1 MKLSLAENIRL
12 FRKQRK
18 MTQEKLAEALG
29 VTVGAVY
36 KWESGQSQPELNLLV
51 EMADFFDTSVD
62 VLLGYRI
69 KDNRLDS
76 SLERMN
82 TCCQTLDPAALT
94 EAEKVLGKY
103 PHSFRAVYGCA
114 AVYLAYGAGNHNPQ
128 QLRRALEL
136 LEQAKTLLP
145 QNDDPRI
152 SEATICGNLSI
163 VWFLLGEKEKSIELL
178 RKNNAGGIFSSDI
191 GALLSIFGDTPEEAA
206 PFLSEALMSGMS
218 CLLTA
223 IAGYVFLFRT
233 RNDWDSSI
241 DILSWGIDLLT
252 GLKTESKLDMLE
264 KTHAE
269 MLVLL
274 AYVQAKIGMQAES
287 AKSLNKARNMALR
300 FDSMPDYSL
309 KAMRF
314 ADHMDQTAV
323 FDIFGASASGSIA
336 YLISFLNDQRLA
348 DQWEETTA
356 NEA

>member
-1 MKLSLAENIRL
+1 MTLSLSKNIRS

-76 SLERMN
+76 ALERMN
-82 TCCQTLDPAALT
+82 TYCQTLDPRAIT

-114 AVYLAYGAGNHNPQ
+114 AVYLAYGAGNHDPQ
-128 QLRRALEL
+128 FLKRALEL
-136 LEQAKTLLP
+136 FGQAEVLLP

-152 SEATICGNLSI
+152 GEATICGNLSI
-163 VWFLLGEKEKSIELL
+163 VIFLRGEKEKSIELL
-178 RKNNAGGIFSSDI
+178 RKNNAGGIFSSNI
-191 GALLSIFGDTPEEAA
+191 GALLSIFGDAPEEAA
-206 PFLSEALMSGMS
+206 PFLSEALLSGIS
-218 CLLTA
+218 GLLTT
-223 IAGYVFLFRT
+223 IVGYMFLFRS

-241 DILSWGIDLLT
+241 GILSWGIDLLA
-252 GLKTESKLDMLE
+252 GLKTESKLDSLE

-274 AYVQAKIGMQAES
+274 AYAQAKNGMPEES
-287 AKSLNKARNMALR
+287 ARSLNKARTMALR
-300 FDSMPDYSL
+300 FDATPDYSL

-314 ADHMDQTAV
+314 ADHVDQTAA
-323 FDIFGASASGSIA
+323 FDVFGATASGSIDN
-336 YLISFLNDQRLA
+336 LIGLLEDQRLA
-348 DQWEETTA
+348 DQWAETAA
-356 NEA
+356 NE

>member
-1 MKLSLAENIRL
+1 MKLSLSENIRL

-76 SLERMN
+76 ALERMN
-82 TCCQTLDPAALT
+82 AYCQTLDPAAIT

-114 AVYLAYGAGNHNPQ
+114 TVYLAYGAGNHDPQ
-128 QLRRALEL
+128 QLRRELEL
-136 LEQAKTLLP
+136 LEQARVLLP
-145 QNDDPRI
+145 QNEDPRI
-152 SEATICGNLSI
+152 SEATLCGSLSV

-178 RKNNAGGIFSSDI
+178 KKNNAGGIFSSDI
-191 GALLSIFGDTPEEAA
+191 GAHLSIFGDAPEEAA
-206 PFLSEALMSGMS
+206 PFLSEALFSGLS

-223 IAGYVFLFRT
+223 IIGYVFLFRS
-233 RNDWDSSI
+233 RNDWDSSMG
-241 DILSWGIDLLT
+241 ILSWGIGLLA
-252 GLKTESKLDMLE
+252 GLKTESKLDALE

-269 MLVLL
+269 MLALL
-274 AYVQAKIGMQAES
+274 AYVQAKTGMQEES
-287 AKSLNKARNMALR
+287 AKSLQKARTMALR

-314 ADHMDQTAV
+314 ADHMDKTVV
-323 FDIFGASASGSIA
+323 FDAFGATAAGSIDH
-336 YLISFLNDQRLA
+336 LIGLLKDQRFA
-348 DQWEETTA
+348 DQWAETA
-356 NEA
+356 ADE

>member
-1 MKLSLAENIRL
+1 MKLSLSENIRL

-76 SLERMN
+76 ALEQMN
-82 TCCQTLDPAALT
+82 AYCQTLDPAAIT

-114 AVYLAYGAGNHNPQ
+114 TVYLAYGAGNHDPQ

-136 LEQAKTLLP
+136 LEQARVLLP
-145 QNDDPRI
+145 QNEDPRI
-152 SEATICGNLSI
+152 SEATICGSLSV

-178 RKNNAGGIFSSDI
+178 KKNNAGGIFSSDI
-191 GALLSIFGDTPEEAA
+191 GAHLSIFGDAPEEAA
-206 PFLSEALMSGMS
+206 PFLSEALFSGLS

-223 IAGYVFLFRT
+223 IIGYVFLFRS
-233 RNDWDSSI
+233 RNDWDSSMG
-241 DILSWGIDLLT
+241 ILSWGIGLLA
-252 GLKTESKLDMLE
+252 GLKTESKLDALE

-269 MLVLL
+269 MLALL
-274 AYVQAKIGMQAES
+274 AYVQAKTGMQEES
-287 AKSLNKARNMALR
+287 AKSLQKARTMALR

-314 ADHMDQTAV
+314 ADHMDKTVV
-323 FDIFGASASGSIA
+323 FDAFGATAAGSIDH
-336 YLISFLNDQRLA
+336 LIGLLKDQRFA
-348 DQWEETTA
+348 DQWAETA
-356 NEA
+356 ADE

>member
-178 RKNNAGGIFSSDI
+178 RKNNAGGVFSSHI

-206 PFLSEALMSGMS
+206 PFLSEALLSGTS

-223 IAGYVFLFRT
+223 IVGYVFLYRS
-233 RNDWDSSI
+233 RNDWASSI
-241 DILSWGIDLLT
+241 DILSWGIGLLA
-252 GLKTESKLDMLE
+252 GLKKESQLDILE

-274 AYVQAKIGMQAES
+274 AYVQAKTGMREES
-287 AKSLNKARNMALR
+287 ARTIRKARAMALR
-300 FDSMPDYSL
+300 FDAMPDYSL

-314 ADHMDQTAV
+314 ADHMDQAAV
-323 FDIFGASASGSIA
+323 FDIFGATASGGIDN
-336 YLISFLNDQRLA
+336 LIGLLKDQSLA
-348 DQWEETTA
+348 DQWTEAA
-356 NEA
+356 NE

>member
-1 MKLSLAENIRL
+1 MKLSLSENIRL

-76 SLERMN
+76 ALERLN
-82 TCCQTLDPAALT
+82 AYCRTLDPEAMT

-114 AVYLAYGAGNHNPQ
+114 AVYLAYGASTHNPK
-128 QLRRALEL
+128 QLRRALAL
-136 LEQAKTLLP
+136 LEQSKVLLP

-178 RKNNAGGIFSSDI
+178 KENNAGGIFSSNI
-191 GALLSIFGDTPEEAA
+191 GAFLSIYGDTPEKAV
-206 PFLSEALMSGMS
+206 PFLSEALLEGTSF
-218 CLLTA
+218 LLTA
-223 IAGYVFLFRT
+223 VVGYVFLFRS

-241 DILSWGIDLLT
+241 GILSWGIGLLS
-252 GLKTESKLDMLE
+252 GLKTDSKINILE

-269 MLVLL
+269 MLILL
-274 AYVQAKIGMQAES
+274 AYVQEKAGMKAES
-287 AKSLNKARNMALR
+287 AESLDKARTMALR

-314 ADHMDQTAV
+314 ADHMDQSAA
-323 FDIFGASASGSIA
+323 FDIFGATASESIA
-336 YLISFLNDQRLA
+336 GLIRLLDDPGFS
-348 DQWEETTA
+348 DQWEKISE
-356 NEA
+356 NE

>member
-76 SLERMN
+76 SLKRIKAY
-82 TCCQTLDPAALT
+82 CQTLDPAAIA

-114 AVYLAYGAGNHNPQ
+114 TVYLAYGVSNRDPQ
-128 QLRRALEL
+128 QLKRALEL
-136 LEQAKTLLP
+136 LEQAKVLLP

-152 SEATICGNLSI
+152 SETTICGDLSI
-163 VWFLLGEKEKSIELL
+163 VWLLLGEKEKSIELL
-178 RKNNAGGIFSSDI
+178 RKNNAGGIFSGNI
-191 GALLSIFGDTPEEAA
+191 GALLSIFGDASEEAA
-206 PFLSEALMSGMS
+206 PFLSEALLSGMS
-218 CLLTA
+218 SLLTA
-223 IAGYVFLFRT
+223 VVGYVFLFRS

-241 DILSWGIDLLT
+241 DILSWGIGLLA
-252 GLKTESKLDMLE
+252 GLKTESKLDILE

-269 MLVLL
+269 LLVLL
-274 AYVQAKIGMQAES
+274 AYVQAKTGMQEES
-287 AKSLNKARNMALR
+287 AQSLQKARTMALR
-300 FDSMPDYSL
+300 FDAMPDYSL

-314 ADHMDQTAV
+314 ADHMDQTV
-323 FDIFGASASGSIA
+323 SIDVFGATASGSIA
-336 YLISFLNDQRLA
+336 YLIGLLKDQRLA
-348 DQWEETTA
+348 DQWAEAAE
-356 NEA
+356 NE